1 MNILGVTLFNS
12 AGTSEISRLEPLS
25 VQWLDE
31 LDAEGSFSMQ
41 VSYET
46 GDAIEIGNIIK
57 FAFGSTSNSYVFAG
71 VVESLT
77 VTKTDLAKTVNINGR
92 GIRALLA
99 DAIVYNTTS
108 DNVRFFS
115 AVSAGEI
122 FKTLFDEAQVRNAL
136 PGMSL
141 SFSDSLDSNG
151 DAYTESLTL
160 DVQVG
165 TTLLDVSREHGE
177 LAVDV
182 YVTPDLEVEYYNAR
196 GEDLTIVAN
205 PVVLRVGSNIS
216 ELTNVVA
223 GPIKNKVLVGSGDSG
238 TTYTTVTDASS
249 VSSYGVKETFI
260 SLANTTNAGQ
270 ITLAT
275 DRLLLNVAEP
285 SDGITIDLDMSAALP
300 YIDFNVGDYVFLADD
315 TGTRVKYRVRGLTF
329 TQDSA
334 GNISVVPELGTIRA
348 DLDKRLARL
357 LNRGERGKAEGI
369 SDVGPIVGYTPG
381 DLDTGGAS
389 FDVGTVV
396 SYDPLTGEG
405 VIDINGDEFSFINGS
420 GFSLNPGDEL
430 ITTTI
435 GQDLYAIGYETN
447 ATFGSHE
454 LVNYIVPSSVAG
466 TPRIPPTEMVT
477 SNATNFNYLASGTD
491 FVAYQISDNNMLQVN
506 ISTGTSV
513 TYTVTGGGVR
523 PTYTNGTTCVGT
535 NAVDDIYFVSGGI
548 LTTVNYAGATRIKL
562 AGYDAT
568 LGYCFAVQ
576 STTFCKAVQVH
587 ESTGVHTVTDITS
600 TFPAFTGRFAVARC
614 GGGYFIIWN
623 GANKTAAGNS
633 LGMWV
638 YDGTTQVIYSSI
650 DSTTGI
656 NSTGVPDTSSPLYVA
671 ATGQGTASLGRLDME
686 DGYLYW
692 VFNQTGFYKMDL
704 ATGTLTLYN
713 NIFPVAFDTVGTGAS
728 ARIVTI
734 AAIDAGTV
742 VIAGARDE
750 LPIFFITDGVTTTQ
764 VVPTGLTSNAAHFSI
779 AAGNG
784 SVGYVYYQLNSAQ
797 DFIVGATV

>member
-31 LDAEGSFSMQ
+31 LDAEGSFSME

-57 FAFGSTSNSYVFAG
+57 FAFGSSSDSYVFAG

-77 VTKTDLAKTVNINGR
+77 VNKTDLAKTVNINGR
-92 GIRALLA
+92 GVRALLA

-108 DNVRFFS
+108 NNVRLFS
-115 AVSAGEI
+115 AVSAGQI
-122 FKTLFDEAQVRNAL
+122 FKTLFDEAQARNAL

-141 SFSDSLDSNG
+141 SFSNSLDSNG
-151 DAYTESLTL
+151 DAFTESLTL

-165 TTLLDVSREHGE
+165 ATLLDVSREHGE

-182 YVTPDLEVEYYNAR
+182 YVTPDLEIEYYNTR

-205 PVVLRVGSNIS
+205 PVVLRVGSNVS
-216 ELTNVVA
+216 ELTNVVS
-223 GPIKNKVLVGSGDSG
+223 GPIKNKVLVGSGDAG
-238 TTYTTVTDASS
+238 TTYSTITDAAS
-249 VSSYGVKETFI
+249 VASYGVKETFI

-275 DRLLLNVAEP
+275 DKLLLNVAEP

-315 TGTRVKYRVRGLTF
+315 TGSRVKYRVRGLTF
-329 TQDSA
+329 TQDDA
-334 GNISVVPELGTIRA
+334 GSIAVVPELGTIRA

-357 LNRGERGKAEGI
+357 LNRGERGKSEGI
-369 SDVGPIVGYTPG
+369 SEVGSIVGYTPG

-389 FDVGTVV
+389 FDVGTIV
-396 SYDPLTGEG
+396 SYDSITGEG
-405 VIDINGDEFSFINGS
+405 TIDIDGDEFNFINGS
-420 GFSLNPGDEL
+420 GFFLDTGDEI
-430 ITTTI
+430 ITTTV
-435 GQDLYAIGYETN
+435 GEDLYALGYQTN

-454 LVNYIVPSSVAG
+454 VVNYIVPSSVAG
-466 TPRIPPTEMVT
+466 TPRTPPTEMQIST
-477 SNATNFNYLASGTD
+477 AKYFNYLASGTD
-491 FVAYQISDNNMLQVN
+491 FVAYQTADTTMMQVN

-513 TYTVTGGGVR
+513 TYAMPGPGKR

-535 NAVDDIYFVSGGI
+535 DEVDDIYFVTGGVT
-548 LTTVNYAGATRIKL
+548 TTVNYAGASRVKL

-568 LGYCFAVQ
+568 LGYCFCVQ

-587 ESTGVHTVTDITS
+587 ATTGAHTVTDITA
-600 TFPAFTGRFAVARC
+600 TFPAFTGRYAVARC
-614 GGGYFIIWN
+614 GGGYFIIWD
-623 GANKTAAGNS
+623 GLNKTAAGSS
-633 LGMWV
+633 LGMWT
-638 YDGTTQVIYSSI
+638 YDGTTQVIRSSI

-656 NSTGVPDTSSPLYVA
+656 NDTGVPDTSVPAYVA

-686 DGYLYW
+686 GGYLYW
-692 VFNQTGFYKMDL
+692 VYNQTGFYKMNL

-713 NIFPVAFDTVGTGAS
+713 NIFPVAFTTPSIGESG
-728 ARIVTI
+728 RMVTI

-742 VIAGARDE
+742 VIAGVRNQ
-750 LPIFFITDGVTTTQ
+750 LPIFFITDGTTTTQ
-764 VVPTGLTSNAAHFSI
+764 VAPTGLATNANHHSI
-779 AAGNG
+779 AAGDG
-784 SVGYVYYQLNSAQ
+784 SVGYVYYNLISAQ